1 MSKSMAKE
9 KFDAGEFISSLF
21 HYAHDF
27 NYNHIVFEANRYKV
41 LVNLTR
47 RSATYGN
54 ADMFY
59 VSADTKSFAPVMS
72 VINGAIEVAELA
84 SKQQAVVETAAMLG
98 GPREEGPSLDTV
110 FADYLTHADLTKY
123 AVINPNSRTISISSA
138 DFAALNKKENA
149 EDTTVNPVNPV
160 DSTVASKVSEKT
172 KPVVSK
178 VVTTPNGKVFFV

>member
-1 MSKSMAKE
+1 
-9 KFDAGEFISSLF
+9 
-21 HYAHDF
+21 
-27 NYNHIVFEANRYKV
+27 
-41 LVNLTR
+41 
-47 RSATYGN
+47 
-54 ADMFY
+54 
-59 VSADTKSFAPVMS
+59 
-72 VINGAIEVAELA
+72 
-84 SKQQAVVETAAMLG
+84 MLG

-110 FADYLTHADLTKY
+110 FADYLTHSDLTKY
-123 AVINPNSRTISISSA
+123 EVINPNSRTISISSA